1 MEKEER
7 KLVEKILGRDFLLA
21 AETYGRNMRNACAAQ
36 GASELIQQSL
46 ERMATVAFCKGAEF
60 FREGMWHKL
69 KDGYPPLNTWLLVTN
84 DAEVLNI
91 GKVVKKKNGTLAF
104 VDQDDQRFPNPK
116 YWMLPPDLEEEKPK
130 AATIPM
136 KK

>member
-7 KLVEKILGRDFLLA
+7 KLVEKILGRDFLGA
-21 AETYGRNMRNACAAQ
+21 AETYGRNMKNACAAQ

-60 FREGMWHKL
+60 FKGEMWHKL
-69 KDGYPPLNTWLLVTN
+69 ADGYPPLNTWLLATN
-84 DAEVLNI
+84 DAGVLMVL
-91 GKVVKKKNGTLAF
+91 KVTKGKNGSLVF
-104 VDQDDQRFPNPK
+104 VDQDGDKFPKPK
-116 YWMLPPDLEEEKPK
+116 YWLLPPELKPEEEK